1 MKNSSKRKFQQIASN
16 NLSGIDFEDFVETLN
31 GYAEELYSL
40 LVNDTA
46 LSSDNPLWFRKSLL

>member
-1 MKNSSKRKFQQIASN
+1 MKNSSKRKFQQSASN

-31 GYAEELYSL
+31 GYAKELYSL

-46 LSSDNPLWFRKSLL
+46 LS